1 MVERS
6 VTATSRFS
14 RAIHRQRRRVLDLD
28 PVRASAAA
36 MGAISPLRGQAF
48 QSHPACGA
56 E

>member
-28 PVRASAAA
+28 PVRASAATI
-36 MGAISPLRGQAF
+36 GAISPLRDQAF
-48 QSHPACGA
+48 QFHLASGA